1 MNRLITINN
10 TFESFQS
17 LIKLYVTN
25 KNKLFGDIHLEIHS
39 FFAANMIT
47 ALGAVLD
54 KLYH

>member
-1 MNRLITINN
+1 
-10 TFESFQS
+10 
-17 LIKLYVTN
+17 VTN